1 MIPTAHPGPHL
12 LTMAKYGGT
21 LVADTNTPLTN
32 PDGSS
37 TEDMNRQSIS
47 IINLDH
53 SNNHIL
59 FVEFGGAASTTLA
72 DGSWAVHGPYI
83 TLHVDD
89 YPEIRGSINLKSAS
103 TTDYIVRTS

>member
-21 LVADTNTPLTN
+21 LVADTNTEIA
-32 PDGSS
+32 GS
-37 TEDMNRQSIS
+37 DMQRQSVS

>member
-1 MIPTAHPGPHL
+1 
-12 LTMAKYGGT
+12 MAKYGGT
-21 LVADTNTPLTN
+21 LVADTNTEIA
-32 PDGSS
+32 GS
-37 TEDMNRQSIS
+37 DMQRQSVS